1 MKTLLLSMAAVAVAS
16 LTAYAEDYE
25 FLVGTQVE
33 NKAVTDFV
41 PAQDGAEY
49 VVHPHVQVV
58 NEMISQV
65 DCDIYPKAI
74 NNTDAPIQVVVN
86 ATLVQDNSVLPAGC
100 FFQTCFGGQCVSVPI
115 TTTLQAQASTPGTPG
130 EHFGYSYTAFGSSD
144 PLGDLQLDAKYN
156 ITVDMGNGAKTL
168 SFVVHYLS
176 EAAGISGIEATDAK
190 AVYYNMQ
197 GMRVNEPVKGELYIV
212 RQGSKT
218 FKTFAR

>member
-1 MKTLLLSMAAVAVAS
+1 MAAVAVAS

-33 NKAVTDFV
+33 NIAVTDFV

-49 VVHPHVQVV
+49 VVHPHQASDIEVG
-58 NEMISQV
+58 
-65 DCDIYPKAI
+65 CDIYLKAV
-74 NNTDAPIQVVVN
+74 NNTNAEVPVVVN
-86 ATLVQDNSVLPAGC
+86 ATLVSDNSVLPAGC
-100 FFQTCFGGQCVSVPI
+100 FFQTCLNGLCQSVPI
-115 TTTLQAQASTPGTPG
+115 SFTLAANSSTSGTSG
-130 EHFGYSYTAFGSSD
+130 EHFGYSYLAFGSSD

-176 EAAGISGIEATDAK
+176 EAAGISGIEATDAE

-218 FKTFAR
+218 FKTFAK